1 MTKLTKSLFIHAL
14 LISLSLR
21 LGLQVLAGLAIKFI
35 PFKGSFPYWDLFLAP
50 KGPNWL
56 WLWASF
62 DGAHY
67 ISIAQEGYLY
77 GLTQAYFPL
86 YPILIRWL
94 TFLTKNQLISGVI
107 IAHLAFIGFIYY
119 FIKLGR
125 LDYSTKTIRWALLI
139 LLLFPT
145 SFFFFSLYTESL
157 FLLLTALSL
166 YLARTKRF
174 IPAAL
179 IVGLASATRLVGIFL
194 LPAILWEYYQVHKKP
209 GWFNLAKLTV
219 LASSGL
225 VAYLLYLQRRF
236 HDFLIFV
243 TAQPGFG
250 AGRQVDTIVML
261 YQVVYRYIKMFL
273 GVNVQN
279 DIYLVLVFEFV
290 ISMAFLG
297 LIIYALIKKFRPSYL
312 LFFIPAFLLPTFT
325 GSFASMP
332 RYVLAGFPLFYLLA
346 SIKSKPVKIITLIFS
361 TLLLTW
367 AFIRFS
373 RGYWIS

>member
-1 MTKLTKSLFIHAL
+1 MNLFNFG
-14 LISLSLR
+14 LSLALIIR
-21 LGLQVLAGLAIKFI
+21 LYLQLLAGLAVKFI
-35 PFKGSFPYWDLFLAP
+35 PFKASFPYWDFFLAP
-50 KGPNWL
+50 KGPIWL
-56 WLWASF
+56 WLWGGF
-62 DGAHY
+62 DGVHY
-67 ISIAQEGYLY
+67 IAIAQEGYLY

-86 YPILIRWL
+86 FPLLIRAL
-94 TFLTKNQLISGVI
+94 TFITKNQLVSGLI
-107 IAHLAFIGFIYY
+107 IAHLALIGFIYY

-125 LDYSTKTIRWALLI
+125 LDYPVKTIRWALLI

-157 FLLLTALSL
+157 FLFLVALSL

-179 IVGLASATRLVGIFL
+179 IAGLASATRLVGIFL

-209 GWFNLAKLTV
+209 NWFNLAQLTI

-225 VAYLLYLQRRF
+225 FSYLIYLQRKF

-243 TAQPGFG
+243 SAQPGFG
-250 AGRQVDTIVML
+250 AGRQVDTIVMI
-261 YQVVYRYIKMFL
+261 YQVVYRYLKMFF
-273 GVNVQN
+273 GVSVQN
-279 DIYLVLVFEFV
+279 DIYLVLIFEFV
-290 ISMAFLG
+290 ISLAFLG
-297 LIIYALIKKFRPSYL
+297 LIIYALIKKFRLSYL

-346 SIKSKPVKIITLIFS
+346 SFKSKNAKIIWLVVS
-361 TLLLTW
+361 GLLLTW

>member
-1 MTKLTKSLFIHAL
+1 MNLFNFG
-14 LISLSLR
+14 LSLALIVR
-21 LGLQVLAGLAIKFI
+21 FYLQLLAGLAIKFI

-67 ISIAQEGYLY
+67 IAIAQEGYLY
-77 GLTQAYFPL
+77 GLTQVYFPL
-86 YPILIRWL
+86 YPLLIRWL
-94 TFLTKNQLISGVI
+94 TLLTKNQLVSGII
-107 IAHLAFIGFIYY
+107 IAHLALIGFIYY

-125 LDYSTKTIRWALLI
+125 LDYSVKTIRWALLI

-157 FLLLTALSL
+157 FLFFVALSL

-179 IVGLASATRLVGIFL
+179 IAGLASATRLVGIFL

-209 GWFNLAKLTV
+209 AWFSLAKLTV

-225 VAYLLYLQRRF
+225 LAYLLFLQRQF
-236 HDFLIFV
+236 HNFLIFI

-261 YQVVYRYIKMFL
+261 YQVIFRYIKMFF
-273 GVNVQN
+273 GVSPQN

-290 ISMAFLG
+290 ISLAFLG
-297 LIIYALIKKFRPSYL
+297 LIIYALIKKFRVSYL

-346 SIKSKPVKIITLIFS
+346 SIKSKPIKIIALIFS
-361 TLLLTW
+361 GLLLTW

>member
-1 MTKLTKSLFIHAL
+1 MNLFNFSLTLAL
-14 LISLSLR
+14 IVR
-21 LGLQVLAGLAIKFI
+21 FYLQLLAGLAIKFV
-35 PFKGSFPYWDLFLAP
+35 PFKASYPYWDLFLAP

-67 ISIAQEGYLY
+67 IAIAQEGYLY

-86 YPILIRWL
+86 YSILIRLL
-94 TFLTKNQLISGVI
+94 TFLTKNQLWSGVI
-107 IAHLAFIGFIYY
+107 ISHLAFIGFIYY

-125 LDYSTKTIRWALLI
+125 LDYSIKTIRWALLI

-157 FLLLTALSL
+157 FLFFVALCL

-179 IVGLASATRLVGIFL
+179 VAGLASATRLVGIFL
-194 LPAILWEYYQVHKKP
+194 LPALLWEYCQVHKKP
-209 GWFNLAKLTV
+209 GWFNLAQLTV

-225 VAYLLYLQRRF
+225 LGYLIYLQHRF
-236 HDFLIFV
+236 HNFLIFV

-261 YQVVYRYIKMFL
+261 YQVIYRYIKMFF

-290 ISMAFLG
+290 ISLVFIG
-297 LIIYALIKKFRPSYL
+297 LIIYALIKKFRPGYL

-332 RYVLAGFPLFYLLA
+332 RYVLAGFPLFYLIA
-346 SIKSKPVKIITLIFS
+346 STKSKKLKITAIIIS
-361 TLLLTW
+361 ALLLTW
-367 AFIRFS
+367 VFIRFS

>member
-1 MTKLTKSLFIHAL
+1 MNLFNFGLTLAL
-14 LISLSLR
+14 IIR
-21 LGLQVLAGLAIKFI
+21 FYLQLLAGLAIKFI

-50 KGPNWL
+50 KGPIWL

-94 TFLTKNQLISGVI
+94 TFLTKNQLWSGVI
-107 IAHLAFIGFIYY
+107 IAHLALIGFIYY

-125 LDYSTKTIRWALLI
+125 LDYPAKTIRWALVI

-157 FLLLTALSL
+157 FLFLVALSL

-174 IPAAL
+174 SLAAL
-179 IVGLASATRLVGIFL
+179 VAGLASATRLVGIFL

-209 GWFNLAKLTV
+209 NWFNLAKLTV
-219 LASSGL
+219 IASSGL
-225 VAYLLYLQRRF
+225 LGYLIYLQRRF

-250 AGRQVDTIVML
+250 AGRQVDSIVMI
-261 YQVVYRYIKMFL
+261 YQVIFRYLKMF
-273 GVNVQN
+273 VTVSPKN
-279 DIYLVLVFEFV
+279 DIYLVLVFEFL
-290 ISMAFLG
+290 ISMLFIG
-297 LIIYALIKKFRPSYL
+297 LIFYALKKKFRLSYL
-312 LFFIPAFLLPTFT
+312 IFFIPAFLLPTFT

-346 SIKSKPVKIITLIFS
+346 STKSKPVKIIALTFS
-361 TLLLTW
+361 ALLLTW